1 MFHAIGECQVALR
14 KFAPLWI
21 PAFEGWKQSVLTDR
35 RAWHRLL
42 TLLLRPAAEPELRAP
57 PGAQTRFETKE
68 EGLNEQA
75 A

>member
-1 MFHAIGECQVALR
+1 MALR
-14 KFAPLWI
+14 EFAPLWI
-21 PAFEGWKQSVLTDR
+21 PAFEGWKQSVLTDLW
-35 RAWHRLL
+35 AWHRLL
-42 TLLLRPAAEPELRAP
+42 TLLWRPAAERELRAP